1 MMRFESQADTAQ
13 QHHGDFAF
21 PLVLAADGPMS
32 QQDLRAQSAVLM
44 EQLATHGA
52 ILFRG
57 GGVADAQAFDDF
69 VAGFGLPNFAYDESL
84 SNAVRHNRTPRV
96 FTANEAPQ
104 DVEIFLHHEM
114 AQTPYFPSH
123 LFFYCEQAAVAG
135 GATPICR
142 SDVLLN
148 QLTQHLPEFVARCR
162 AHGARYSLTI
172 PAEADATSGQGRSWR
187 QTLNVESKEAAEARL
202 AALEYDWQWLPD
214 DAIRTTTPALPLIR
228 YAPSGN
234 EVFFNQLIAAFCGWQ
249 DLRNEGT
256 RSVTYGDGLA
266 FDDADVQ
273 SAVEIAYELVFDLP
287 WESGDVALIDNYQV
301 MHGRRPFSGQRSVL
315 ASLCLNPAPA

>member
-1 MMRFESQADTAQ
+1 MRFEPQAVTGQ
-13 QHHGDFAF
+13 QRHGDSIF
-21 PLVLAADGPMS
+21 PLVLVAEEPLS
-32 QQDLRAQSAVLM
+32 TQDLHAQSAALM
-44 EQLATHGA
+44 QQLATHGA

-57 GGVADAQAFDDF
+57 CGVTDAQAFDDF
-69 VAGFGLPNFAYDESL
+69 VAGFVLPNFPYDESL

-123 LFFYCEQAAVAG
+123 LFFFCEQAAVSG
-135 GATPICR
+135 GATPLCR
-142 SDVLLN
+142 SDVLLEK
-148 QLTQHLPEFVARCR
+148 LTQHLPQFLARCR
-162 AHGARYSLTI
+162 AHGARYSLTM

-187 QTLNVESKEAAEARL
+187 QTLNVDTKEAAEARL

-214 DAIRTTTPALPLIR
+214 DAIRTTTPALSLIR
-228 YAPSGN
+228 DAPSGS

-249 DLRNEGT
+249 DQRNEGT
-256 RSVTYGDGLA
+256 RSVTYGDGSA

-273 SAVEIAYELVFDLP
+273 SAVEIAYDLVFDLP

-315 ASLCLNPAPA
+315 ASLCLDSAPA